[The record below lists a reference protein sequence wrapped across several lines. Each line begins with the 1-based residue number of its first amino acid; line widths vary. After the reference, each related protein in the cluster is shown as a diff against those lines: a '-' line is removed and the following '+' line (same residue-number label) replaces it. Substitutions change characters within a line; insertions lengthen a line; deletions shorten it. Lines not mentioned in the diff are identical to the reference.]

1 MCLVTMVLKHLCF
14 YKNKTRGHQDGSKS
28 TLRDTPFPTRPILL
42 LLSKTVLPA
51 PPHLIYTRRHWPS
64 RELLSTQHLE
74 AAALIEGAQL
84 AGDLV
89 TVHMMLVVASKDT
102 RVMSYGDFFLCSCAH
117 TPTQILT
124 STPDFYYLSS
134 LCFCGLVP

>member
-1 MCLVTMVLKHLCF
+1 MQALAIQGASSLGLTM
-14 YKNKTRGHQDGSKS
+14 
-28 TLRDTPFPTRPILL
+28 
-42 LLSKTVLPA
+42 
-51 PPHLIYTRRHWPS
+51 
-64 RELLSTQHLE
+64 LSTQHLE

-84 AGDLV
+84 AGDFV
-89 TVHMMLVVASKDT
+89 TVHMMLVEASKDT

-117 TPTQILT
+117 TPAQILM